1 MLATELMSHF
11 ESCLGN
17 LDNSQQADAVRQAI
31 VVLMGSLAKHM
42 DKDDP
47 KVNDTSIYNYFK
59 FSSTIG

>member
-1 MLATELMSHF
+1 MLAAELMSHF

-17 LDNSQQADAVRQAI
+17 LDDSQQGDAVRQAI

-47 KVNDTSIYNYFK
+47 KVMTLQFITVLNFLLQ
-59 FSSTIG
+59 

>member
-1 MLATELMSHF
+1 MLAAELMSHF

-17 LDNSQQADAVRQAI
+17 LDNSQQGDAVRQAI

-47 KVNDTSIYNYFK
+47 KVMTF
-59 FSSTIG
+59 